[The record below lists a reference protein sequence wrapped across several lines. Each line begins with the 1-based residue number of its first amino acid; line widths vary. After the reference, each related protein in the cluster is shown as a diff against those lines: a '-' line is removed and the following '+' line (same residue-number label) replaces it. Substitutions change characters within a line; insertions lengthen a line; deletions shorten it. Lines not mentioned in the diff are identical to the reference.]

1 MHLYVCH
8 FLLLCIEVAS
18 TRLCSC
24 LFGIAVVNKILSFQC
39 LLFFTCLL
47 SEQVKSKAV
56 CAGGENKVAL
66 HLCAATIIRFI
77 FS

>member
-1 MHLYVCH
+1 MCVIFFFIFKH
-8 FLLLCIEVAS
+8 E
-18 TRLCSC
+18 T
-24 LFGIAVVNKILSFQC
+24 LFVTFWNCCGKQNPVIPVFT
-39 LLFFTCLL
+39 FFTRLL

>member
-1 MHLYVCH
+1 MH
-8 FLLLCIEVAS
+8 E
-18 TRLCSC
+18 T
-24 LFGIAVVNKILSFQC
+24 LFLSFWKCCGEQN
-39 LLFFTCLL
+39 LVIPVFAVFTRLL

-56 CAGGENKVAL
+56 CAGGENKVTL